1 MIDDKALDALFRSAR
16 TANAFTAEPVSDAQL
31 RQVYDL
37 LKMGPTAS
45 NGLPGRFVFLRSRE
59 AREPTTCALARQPR
73 QDDACAGHRD
83 RRARHP
89 FS

>member
-37 LKMGPTAS
+37 
-45 NGLPGRFVFLRSRE
+45 RSRP
-59 AREPTTCALARQPR
+59 ATST
-73 QDDACAGHRD
+73 
-83 RRARHP
+83 RRCMRRSP
-89 FS
+89 